1 MVCAAGCVVLAGSSA
16 APVVPPGDIAFLPA
30 QAYIVRAFQTYPLV
44 ALSEMHGNA
53 ESKAL
58 FAAVVRDSTFQALV
72 SDIVVEFGNAWLQD
86 VVDRYVAGD
95 DVPPD
100 DLRRIW
106 RDTTQVIVSRPV
118 RRLCC
123 PAAREPLE
131 AVLAE
136 LNGDVGLTLL
146 IRRLPMHVSPRRT
159 PCPHVEPTSSWT
171 GWWNEVSSA
180 VA

>member
-1 MVCAAGCVVLAGSSA
+1 MSYQRTAKSYTSFLHLAMVCAAGCVVLAGSSA

-30 QAYIVRAFQTYPLV
+30 PAYIVRAFQTYPLV

-72 SDIVVEFGNAWLQD
+72 SDIVVEFGNARFQD

-123 PAAREPLE
+123 RPPGSRSK
-131 AVLAE
+131 
-136 LNGDVGLTLL
+136 
-146 IRRLPMHVSPRRT
+146 R
-159 PCPHVEPTSSWT
+159 SSR
-171 GWWNEVSSA
+171 SSMGMSD
-180 VA
+180 